1 LLKQIL
7 LIAGLSTAA
16 LLSTAGLDA
25 ATEKAKARGEKL
37 PFEVH
42 SGYFESNKSGLK
54 GEASYLVFTDPKA
67 FEKVFGIGVVM
78 GKKPK
83 LLPAD
88 AFDSHF
94 VIAVIKRGKAVW
106 EYQVAK
112 VTEDQG
118 KVYVEY
124 TATSKEGGGSATFAS
139 LLIVSLPKG
148 RYSSVVFIENRKNVA
163 TVALGK

>member
-1 LLKQIL
+1 VLKQIL
-7 LIAGLSTAA
+7 LIAGLSAA
-16 LLSTAGLDA
+16 PLVSTAGLVPA
-25 ATEKAKARGEKL
+25 AEKAEARGEKL
-37 PFEVH
+37 PFAVH

-54 GEASYLVFTDPKA
+54 GEASYLAFTDPKA

-94 VIAVIKRGKAVW
+94 VVAVIKRGKAVW
-106 EYQVAK
+106 EYEVAK

-118 KVYVEY
+118 KVYVAY

-139 LLIVSLPKG
+139 PLIISILLGK
-148 RYSSVVFIENRKNVA
+148 YSSVGFIENGKSVA